1 MSKKLIVLVI
11 LFLSII
17 SCDLKKNETKREKY
31 EYLKEKVEKEIR
43 NKNYKKAEEYYLE
56 AIKYDKEA
64 YFDLG
69 ILYYYDLND
78 VEKAEQKLKE
88 AYEKGVLKSASLLGI
103 IYEEKGNLDLA
114 KEWYLRGI
122 KNNDKFSLT
131 LYGVLL
137 VSENKTEEAK
147 KYLKIENM
155 NHALELYSLMRV
167 YYKERDKEKI
177 FELKGKMLKTER
189 LRGLT
194 EDIMIKINLMLGDE
208 KKNKIF
214 DLITEAETLLKKR
227 KMEEAKEEYEKTFK
241 YGYEG
246 AYFLGQ
252 FYFSKTDYKNAE
264 KYFLL
269 AYDKAKIYESLYYL
283 GKLKEM
289 KNKKSEAEII
299 FKFGETVGNMNCIQ
313 ALAKLKYNNGEESEA
328 ENLFLKGYEFGNAEA
343 VLSLMNYY
351 ENKGNFNQSK
361 EVAESL
367 IGSTNRA
374 FFNYTSD
381 IEEIALETINTY

>member
-69 ILYYYDLND
+69 ILYYYDMND

-189 LRGLT
+189 
-194 EDIMIKINLMLGDE
+194 E
-208 KKNKIF
+208 
-214 DLITEAETLLKKR
+214 
-227 KMEEAKEEYEKTFK
+227 
-241 YGYEG
+241 
-246 AYFLGQ
+246 
-252 FYFSKTDYKNAE
+252 
-264 KYFLL
+264 
-269 AYDKAKIYESLYYL
+269 
-283 GKLKEM
+283 
-289 KNKKSEAEII
+289 
-299 FKFGETVGNMNCIQ
+299 
-313 ALAKLKYNNGEESEA
+313 
-328 ENLFLKGYEFGNAEA
+328 
-343 VLSLMNYY
+343 
-351 ENKGNFNQSK
+351 
-361 EVAESL
+361 
-367 IGSTNRA
+367 
-374 FFNYTSD
+374 
-381 IEEIALETINTY
+381 